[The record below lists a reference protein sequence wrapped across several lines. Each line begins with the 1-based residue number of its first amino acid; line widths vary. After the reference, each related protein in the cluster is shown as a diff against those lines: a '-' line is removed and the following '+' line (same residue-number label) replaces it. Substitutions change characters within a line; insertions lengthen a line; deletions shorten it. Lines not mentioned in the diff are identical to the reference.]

1 MRAYFQRRRAID
13 WVASLIVSATMYFD
27 VRGLPKIFLL
37 NDAEAFRDVMVFIS
51 ASSLALVGFVLAAS
65 TFLISFTQR
74 EELSLLRNSAG
85 YRQLIEIIRSSM
97 WRLLALAVI
106 AGLSAVIA
114 PDYQELASSI
124 VLFFVSMALLAT
136 GTMTWSTLAILSLE
150 AR

>member
-1 MRAYFQRRRAID
+1 
-13 WVASLIVSATMYFD
+13 
-27 VRGLPKIFLL
+27 
-37 NDAEAFRDVMVFIS
+37 MVFIS